1 METTTNSESG
11 ESRRQGR
18 QAGPARGNTNKQATA
33 RKGTRRNGRADARPD
48 GGYGQAAMIGAAAA
62 GLLAGLAM
70 TVGRR
75 AAMQAMSAMAGD
87 WLDTIKAEH
96 RAALRIFDKIEATS
110 DNQTAKRTLL
120 LMQLK
125 HALAKHAFEE
135 ENVIYPAMRDNEER
149 EEADHLTHDHGYVK
163 QFLFELEHSPRG
175 APAWLAMVRD
185 FRRTL
190 EKHIDEEEQTLFPRL
205 REGLT
210 REENNALTTA
220 LHKEGFK
227 LA

>member
-1 METTTNSESG
+1 MDTTTTSTDTG
-11 ESRRQGR
+11 KTQ
-18 QAGPARGNTNKQATA
+18 PAPRDRGN
-33 RKGTRRNGRADARPD
+33 RRNNRSASRANGAAPN
-48 GGYGQAAMIGAAAA
+48 GAGYGQAAMIGAAAA

-75 AAMQAMSAMAGD
+75 AAMQAVSAMAGD
-87 WLDTIKAEH
+87 WLETIKVEH
-96 RAALRIFDKIEATS
+96 RAALKIFDKIEATS
-110 DNQTAKRTLL
+110 DNQTARRSLL

-135 ENVIYPAMRDNEER
+135 ENVIYPAMRDHEER
-149 EEADHLTHDHGYVK
+149 DEADHLTHDHGYVK
-163 QFLFELEHSPRG
+163 QFLFELEHMPRG
-175 APAWLAMVRD
+175 TSAWIEMVRD

-190 EKHIDEEEQTLFPRL
+190 EKHMTEEEQALFPQL
-205 REGLT
+205 RSRMS
-210 REENNALTTA
+210 REENTRLTTA